1 VTTGGT
7 PAVRARIPWRRR
19 DATPERKAL
28 VVVDGQSGQ
37 EIRNVMRLAISR
49 ESGDIA
55 FRPTGGPGI
64 YYVYYMPYRMTKPV
78 NYPKV
83 DYPERHDTADP
94 AWSASVNASTLPEA
108 KFVRLESAD
117 EFDRFIE
124 TETIAT
130 AAETGALLARF
141 PNRRY
146 FVFPDDPRFAP

>member
-1 VTTGGT
+1 
-7 PAVRARIPWRRR
+7 
-19 DATPERKAL
+19 
-28 VVVDGQSGQ
+28 VV
-37 EIRNVMRLAISR
+37 RLAISR
-49 ESGDIA
+49 ESGDVA
-55 FRPTGGPGI
+55 FSSNQRAGNH
-64 YYVYYMPYRMTKPV
+64 YVYYMLYRMSRPV

-83 DYPERHDTADP
+83 DYPEWRDTADP

-108 KFVRLESAD
+108 EFVRLESAD